1 MAKSLE
7 QKTLLQRHKNGQKTI
22 GDIAR
27 RFNEKRG
34 HWEMNFEI
42 I

>member
-1 MAKSLE
+1 MAKMAV
-7 QKTLLQRHKNGQKTI
+7 TKNYVAAGTKNTI